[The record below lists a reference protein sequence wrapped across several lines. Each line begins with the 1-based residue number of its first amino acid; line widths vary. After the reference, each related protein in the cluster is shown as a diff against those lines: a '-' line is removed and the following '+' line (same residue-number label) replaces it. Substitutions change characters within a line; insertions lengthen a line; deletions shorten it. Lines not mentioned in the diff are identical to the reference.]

1 MSSSEMTLFIFIL
14 AICFS
19 FLQTQAQVLVSKPA
33 PSTGFVFP
41 QVQSTVLPD
50 PSPFFSSE
58 LLRSPLPTNS
68 FFQNFVLN
76 NGDAPEYFHPYSFRF
91 SNSSLTLSYP
101 TLIATSPSI
110 LQNFTANLTIS
121 AAQTQ
126 QQQQQQ
132 KQHQVVSSYS
142 DLGVTLDILS
152 SNLRF
157 FLVKGSPYLTCNVS
171 IPTAL
176 SISTTHD
183 ITSLSS
189 NKKQN
194 KHTINL
200 NNNQTWLLYSSSKIG
215 LTKTNPSLITS
226 DSFSG
231 VIRVAL
237 SPGSDF
243 EKVLDQFSKSYPV
256 SGEALFTEA
265 FGLEYKWKKEG
276 NGELLMLAHPLHLQI
291 LSVNDRN
298 VTVLDHFRY
307 RSIDGDLVGVVG
319 DSWVL
324 KTQPI
329 PVTWHSISGIKE
341 KASIPDI
348 IAALKK
354 DVQNITSTSVSTT
367 ASYFYGKTIAKAA
380 RLALIA
386 EEVGSKNVIPTITK
400 FLKNAIEPWL
410 RGTFEGNGFLYE
422 AKWGGLV
429 TKKGAVDKIADF
441 GFGIYND
448 HHYHIGYFLY
458 AISIVAKLD
467 KAWGIKFKDQAYSL
481 AEDFMNLN
489 RQPDSIYPRLR
500 NFDLYN
506 LHSWAGGLTE
516 FGDGRNQESSSEAVN
531 GYYSAALMGLA
542 YGDTSLTAT
551 GSLLAALEI
560 LAAQK
565 WWHVH
570 QGDGICE
577 DIFSSQ
583 NKITGIVWSNKRVN
597 GLWFAPP
604 NASEIRL
611 GIQVLPISPITE
623 VLFSNVSYVKELV
636 EWTAPA
642 LTKKGVADGWKG
654 FDYSLEGIYNKQD
667 ALQKIENLC
676 GFDDGNSLTNLLWW
690 IHSRG

>member
-1 MSSSEMTLFIFIL
+1 MSSSKMTWFIFIL
-14 AICFS
+14 AFS
-19 FLQTQAQVLVSKPA
+19 FLQSQASRILVSKPA
-33 PSTGFVFP
+33 PATGFVFP

-50 PSPFFSSE
+50 PSPFFSSN
-58 LLRSPLPTNS
+58 LLQTPLPTNS

-76 NGDAPEYFHPYSFRF
+76 NGDTPEYFHPYSFRF
-91 SNSSLTLSYP
+91 SDSSLTLSYP
-101 TLIATSPSI
+101 TRIATSASI
-110 LQNFTANLTIS
+110 LQNFTADLTIS
-121 AAQTQ
+121 AEQTQTQ
-126 QQQQQQ
+126 Q
-132 KQHQVVSSYS
+132 QHQVVSSFS
-142 DLGVTLDILS
+142 DLGVTLDIPS

-171 IPTAL
+171 VPTAL
-176 SISTTHD
+176 SISTTHA
-183 ITSLSS
+183 IASLSS
-189 NKKQN
+189 DTKQT
-194 KHTINL
+194 KHTISL

-243 EKVLDQFSKSYPV
+243 KKVLDQFSKSYPV

-265 FGLEYKWKKEG
+265 FGLEYQWEKKG
-276 NGELLMLAHPLHLQI
+276 DGELLMLAHPLHLQL
-291 LSVNDRN
+291 LSVKDRN

-324 KTQPI
+324 KTQSIPI
-329 PVTWHSISGIKE
+329 TWHSINGIKE

-348 IAALKK
+348 VAALNK
-354 DVQNITSTSVSTT
+354 DVQAITSTPVSTT

-386 EEVGSKNVIPTITK
+386 EEVGANNVIPTITK

-410 RGTFEGNGFLYE
+410 SGTFEGNGFLYE
-422 AKWGGLV
+422 SKWGGLV
-429 TKKGAVDKIADF
+429 TKNGAVDEGADF
-441 GFGIYND
+441 GFGMYND

-458 AISIVAKLD
+458 AISVVAKLD
-467 KAWGIKFKDQAYSL
+467 QAWGLKFKDQAYSL
-481 AEDFMNLN
+481 AEDFMNIN
-489 RQPDSIYPRLR
+489 RQQNSNYPRLR
-500 NFDLYN
+500 NFDFYN

-516 FGDGRNQESSSEAVN
+516 FEDGRNQESSSEAVN

-542 YGDTSLTAT
+542 YGDTNLTAT

-570 QGDGICE
+570 QGDGIYE
-577 DIFSSQ
+577 DIFTSQ
-583 NKITGIVWSNKRVN
+583 NKITGIVWSNKRDS

-623 VLFSNVSYVKELV
+623 VLYSNVSYVKELV
-636 EWTAPA
+636 QWTAPA
-642 LTKKGVADGWKG
+642 LTKEGVTDAWRG
-654 FDYSLEGIYNKQD
+654 FDYSLEGMYNKQD
-667 ALQKIENLC
+667 AFQKIKNLS
-676 GFDDGNSLTNLLWW
+676 GFDDGDSLTNLLWW
-690 IHSRG
+690 IYSRG

>member
-1 MSSSEMTLFIFIL
+1 MLSSKMTFYIFIL
-14 AICFS
+14 VLGFS
-19 FLQTQAQVLVSKPA
+19 FLQTQARVLPSKPA
-33 PSTGFVFP
+33 PAAVLFP

-50 PSPFFSSE
+50 PSPFFASN
-58 LLRSPLPTNS
+58 LLQAPLPTNS

-76 NGDAPEYFHPYSFRF
+76 NGDAAEYFHPYSFRF

-101 TLIATSPSI
+101 TPIPSNASI
-110 LQNFTANLTIS
+110 LQNFTADLTIS
-121 AAQTQ
+121 TTQTQ
-126 QQQQQQ
+126 Q
-132 KQHQVVSSYS
+132 QHQVVSSFS
-142 DLGVTLDILS
+142 DLGVTLDIPS

-171 IPTAL
+171 VPTAL
-176 SISTTHD
+176 SISTTHA
-183 ITSLSS
+183 ITSLSP
-189 NKKQN
+189 NTKQN
-194 KHTINL
+194 KFTINL
-200 NNNQTWLLYSSSKIG
+200 NNNQTWILYSSSKIG
-215 LTKTNPSLITS
+215 LTKTNLSLIKS
-226 DSFSG
+226 DSFCG

-237 SPGSDF
+237 SPGSDA
-243 EKVLDQFSKSYPV
+243 EKVLDQFSSSYPV

-265 FGLEYKWKKEG
+265 FGLEYNWEKQG
-276 NGELLMLAHPLHLQI
+276 NGDLLMLAHPLHLQL
-291 LSVNDRN
+291 LSVEDRN
-298 VTVLDHFRY
+298 VTNLDHFRY

-329 PVTWHSISGIKE
+329 PITWHSINGIKDN
-341 KASIPDI
+341 ASIPEI
-348 IAALKK
+348 TAALLT
-354 DVQNITSTSVSTT
+354 DVEAVTSEPISSIT
-367 ASYFYGKTIAKAA
+367 ASYFYGKMIAKAA

-386 EEVGSKNVIPTITK
+386 EEVGCDNVIPNITT

-410 RGTFEGNGFLYE
+410 SGTFGGNGFLYE

-429 TKKGAVDKIADF
+429 TKNGAVDKGADF

-448 HHYHIGYFLY
+448 HHYHIGYFVY
-458 AISIVAKLD
+458 AIAVVAKLD
-467 KAWGIKFKDQAYSL
+467 QAWGLKFKTQAYSL
-481 AEDFMNLN
+481 AEDFLTLN
-489 RQPDSIYPRLR
+489 RQPSSNYPRLR

-531 GYYSAALMGLA
+531 AYYSAALMGLA
-542 YGDTSLTAT
+542 YGDTSLTGT

-560 LAAQK
+560 QATQK

-570 QGDGICE
+570 QGDNIYE
-577 DIFSSQ
+577 DVFASA
-583 NKITGIVWSNKRVN
+583 NKITGIVWSDKRDT
-597 GLWFAPP
+597 GLWFAPQT
-604 NASEIRL
+604 SLEIRV

-642 LTKKGVADGWKG
+642 LTKEGVTDAWRG

-667 ALQKIENLC
+667 ALQKIKNLG